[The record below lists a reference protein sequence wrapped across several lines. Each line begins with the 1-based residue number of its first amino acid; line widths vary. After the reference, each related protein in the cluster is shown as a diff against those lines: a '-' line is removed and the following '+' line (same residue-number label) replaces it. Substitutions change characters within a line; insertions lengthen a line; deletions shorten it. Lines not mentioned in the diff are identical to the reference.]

1 VGQFNALFLF
11 SMKWKL
17 LVPLTFFSLIVV
29 SCQKDE
35 TSTTITNTGNSGV
48 LPNFSYKV
56 NGKMYE
62 SDSFHAVLKNCTSCS
77 YRKIYIYAYRNG
89 INNFIIEFLPSLGT
103 HTLSHTDAVMQFLPT
118 GGSWRK
124 SSNNGSLQINEL
136 DSTNNIIAGQ
146 FAFVDSTFTISSGS
160 FYLNRMDR

>member
-1 VGQFNALFLF
+1 MKRKLFLVLSLF
-11 SMKWKL
+11 S
-17 LVPLTFFSLIVV
+17 VAIFS
-29 SCQKDE
+29 CTKDGI
-35 TSTTITNTGNSGV
+35 STTSTNTGNSGI

-89 INNFIIEFLPSLGT
+89 INNFIIEFLPSLGI

-118 GGSWRK
+118 GGSWLK

-146 FAFVDSTFTISSGS
+146 FAFVDSTFTISLGS